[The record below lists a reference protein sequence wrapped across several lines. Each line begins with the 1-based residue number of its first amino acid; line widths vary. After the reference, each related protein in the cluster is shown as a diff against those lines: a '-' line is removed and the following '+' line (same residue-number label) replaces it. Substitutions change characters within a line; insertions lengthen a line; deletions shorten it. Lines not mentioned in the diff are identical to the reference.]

1 MLHEEYPALPQAEPL
16 VKDSFAQT
24 AIPLTNKVSL
34 FATLETISQPVVSVY
49 PQTMEQLGQNTVYL
63 LYRTSIEK
71 DAAEEKLRV
80 IDGRDRLQLFVN
92 QVHQATQY
100 QTEIGEDIYVTL
112 PQENNQIDVLIE
124 NMGRVNYGHK
134 LFADTQKKGIRTG
147 VMAFYDAMA
156 TILFTYDKL

>member
-49 PQTMEQLGQNTVYL
+49 PQTMEQLGQNTGYL

-80 IDGRDRLQLFVN
+80 IDGRDRLQLLSIRYIKQRNIKRKLAKIF
-92 QVHQATQY
+92 
-100 QTEIGEDIYVTL
+100 TL
-112 PQENNQIDVLIE
+112 HFRKRIIKS
-124 NMGRVNYGHK
+124 M
-134 LFADTQKKGIRTG
+134 F
-147 VMAFYDAMA
+147 
-156 TILFTYDKL
+156 

>member
-1 MLHEEYPALPQAEPL
+1 M
-16 VKDSFAQT
+16 
-24 AIPLTNKVSL
+24 SL

-49 PQTMEQLGQNTVYL
+49 PQTMEQLGQNTGYL

-112 PQENNQIDVLIE
+112 PQENNQIDVLMEIW
-124 NMGRVNYGHK
+124 VVSITKHK
-134 LFADTQKKGIRTG
+134 LFADTQKKDSNGCH
-147 VMAFYDAMA
+147 ADLHFYDTMA